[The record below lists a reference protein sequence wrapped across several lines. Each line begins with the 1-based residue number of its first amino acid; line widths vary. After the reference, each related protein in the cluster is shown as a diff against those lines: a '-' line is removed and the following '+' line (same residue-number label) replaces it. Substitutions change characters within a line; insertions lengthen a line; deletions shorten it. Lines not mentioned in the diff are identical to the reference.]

1 MLYQCHWYID
11 QRVLYQKVSGTVTV
25 QDLVAI
31 QADGDPKIENGIRL
45 VHVIVDA
52 TDVTH
57 FPLNLSDLNRV
68 MHRPT
73 SDNRGWTVIIASNRM
88 LQVITSTLVQLAG
101 MRVRI
106 FSTLDAGLTFIKQ
119 QDSTIV
125 LPVREEV

>member
-1 MLYQCHWYID
+1 MLYECHWYID
-11 QRVLYQKVSGTVTV
+11 QRVLYQKVSGTVSV
-25 QDLVAI
+25 QDLAAL
-31 QADGDPKIENGIRL
+31 QADGDPKIQNGIRF

-57 FPLNLSDLNRV
+57 FPINLGDLNRV
-68 MHRPT
+68 MHRST

-106 FSTLDAGLTFIKQ
+106 FSTLDAGLAFIKQ
-119 QDSTIV
+119 QDSSIV

>member
-1 MLYQCHWYID
+1 MLYECHWYID
-11 QRVLYQKVSGTVTV
+11 QRVLYQKVSGTVSV
-25 QDLVAI
+25 QDLAAL
-31 QADGDPKIENGIRL
+31 QADGDPKMENGIRF

-57 FPLNLSDLNRV
+57 FPINLGDLNRV
-68 MHRPT
+68 MHRST

-106 FSTLDAGLTFIKQ
+106 FSTLDAGLAFIKQ
-119 QDSTIV
+119 QDSSIV

>member
-1 MLYQCHWYID
+1 MLYECHWYID
-11 QRVLYQKVSGTVTV
+11 QRVLYQKVSGTVSV
-25 QDLVAI
+25 QDLAAL
-31 QADGDPKIENGIRL
+31 QADGDPKIENGIRF

-57 FPLNLSDLNRV
+57 FPINLGDLNRV
-68 MHRPT
+68 MHRST

-106 FSTLDAGLTFIKQ
+106 FSTLDAGLAFIKQ
-119 QDSTIV
+119 QDSSIV